1 LTYQWQFNG
10 TAIPSANGS
19 SMTLT
24 SVTTN
29 QAGLYSVIVSNALG
43 STSSAQASLS
53 FWPDGAAY
61 VWPDSPN
68 PTSPYL
74 SWATAAH
81 TIQDAV
87 DAAIPGL
94 VVLVTNGTY
103 ATGGRTVGGGALTNR
118 IVLDKPI
125 VLRSVNGPQFTLIE
139 GFQVPGTINGSGAVR
154 CVYLADGV
162 TLSGFTLTNGATSQ
176 TGLIDGQIAGGAWCQ
191 STNALLTNCLLAGN
205 SASAQAGGVYRGTLT
220 DCTLIGNRARGDNGS
235 GGSDAGGALMATL
248 VRCTLAGNSA
258 EGQFGWGGGANGS
271 ILFECTITNNSAT
284 YSGGG
289 AYSCILHNC
298 DLTGNS
304 SAYGGGATSSQLY
317 NCTLTGNSA
326 GGAGGVNDCSLVN
339 SIVYYNTSVDANIN
353 YESRS
358 TFRNCCT
365 TPMPAG
371 SGNISL
377 EPQLATTSH
386 LSASS
391 PCRAAGLAGA
401 AVGNDIDGEAWAN
414 PPSIGC
420 DEYYAGAV
428 TGPLSVAIAAP
439 ITNVATGSA
448 VPFTALITG
457 RASASVWDF
466 GDGIIIS
473 NRPYASHA
481 WTVPGD
487 FLVLLKAYN
496 DSLPSGVSAS
506 VSVHVPGQL
515 THYVAVNSTNPVA
528 PFTSWTTAA
537 TTIQDALDSSISGD
551 QILVADGT
559 YASGGRSVG
568 TNLLINRIAVTNQVS
583 LRSVN
588 GPGSTFILGAHAP
601 GAVNGD
607 GAVRCVYLADGASL
621 FGFTVTNGATRTTG
635 GDGDQA
641 GGGIWCPSVGANIS
655 NCIVVANSGSY
666 AGGAYRGTLHDCLL
680 TGNSATGN
688 LNGGGG
694 VFQSTLYN
702 CTLTGN
708 DASTSAAGGAL
719 LSTLYNCIAYDNTSS
734 WSSNY
739 WACSMNFCCTMPMP
753 TNGVGN
759 ITNNPLFIAAVDNN
773 FRLQTN
779 SPCINA
785 GNNSYVT
792 ESTDLEARP
801 RIVGG
806 TVDMGAYEFQASGP
820 PFIYI
825 QPVSQIVY
833 SGSDVSFKAP
843 AFGSTPLTWQWW
855 FNQAAILNA
864 TNASFALTS
873 ITTNQAGNYFVVIT
887 NLLGSVT
894 SQVAVLTV
902 LTSAPP
908 ANVSYVA
915 LDSPIPTPPYNSWAS
930 AAHVIQDAVDAV
942 SPGGLVLVTN
952 GTYATGGRAATPSL
966 VPNRVAVDK
975 AVTVKSVNGPEFTA
989 IQGLQVP
996 GITNGPGAVRC
1007 VFLASGATLS
1017 GFTLT
1022 NGATYQLGGVWANE
1036 QSGGGVWCAST
1047 GATVTNCIIAGNS
1060 AGYAGAGAN
1069 GGTLIDCRI
1078 VGNQTTGANNSGNS
1092 VGAGVY
1098 GANLIRCTVTGNF
1111 AGGQY
1116 GSGGGASGSSLSDC
1130 LVGFNSAVDSG
1141 GGVYWQCTLTNCTLI
1156 GNSAGGYGGGARG
1169 ESGGACTLY
1178 HCFLTGNS
1186 AGSGGGASG
1195 SQLYNCTLTGNSVD
1209 HLNPAG
1215 FAYSGGG
1222 VSFCSL
1228 LNCIVYYNT
1237 AVWGTANY
1245 DPASSFTN
1253 CCTTPLPQIG
1263 SGNISFEPQLASAS
1277 HLSSASPCR
1286 GAGLVGSANGTD
1298 IDGEPWTNP
1307 PSIGC
1312 DEYYVGAT
1320 AGPLTVTI
1328 VATTNAAIGSQ
1339 LPFEA
1344 VIEGQTSSSVWDFG
1358 DGVIV
1363 SNRPYASHAW
1373 TIAGDYPVMLRAF
1386 NDSQPNGVAATITAH
1401 ISGQSAHY
1409 VTVSSTNPVP
1419 PFTSWATAAAN
1430 IQDAVDASRP
1440 GDEILIGDGVYA
1452 VGGRAAGT
1460 NQLLNRVAVTN
1471 QLSLRSANGPGS
1483 TFIQGA
1489 QAPGGANGNGAIR
1502 CVYLA
1507 NGCSLS
1513 GFTLTNG
1520 ATLANGNLEMDQAGG
1535 GAWCESTSVTLSNC
1549 VLIGNSAFFGGG
1561 AYRGSMYNCLVNS
1574 NSATGN
1580 MFGCGGAY
1588 QSTLYNCTLTG
1599 NSANSF
1605 AGGGVAVA
1613 TLFNSIVYYN
1623 TALIES
1629 NYYSST
1635 LNYCATT
1642 PTPTNGVGNSPLFVD
1657 GLGGNFHL
1665 QAASPC
1671 INAGNNAYTA
1681 SKKDFDGNPRVAGG
1695 TVDIGA
1701 YEFQNPK
1708 SVISYDWLEQYGL
1721 PTDGSADYA
1730 DPDGDGMNNW
1740 QEWIAGTNPTN
1751 ALSCLRLVS
1760 ATSAGG
1766 NLTVSWQSM
1775 AGVNYFLQRS
1785 ANLGSPFTLVLTNIV
1800 GTASN
1805 IVLIGTNSVF
1815 VGTNI
1820 VGRAGT
1826 TTYTDTNTTGPG
1838 SFFYRVGVNGP

>member
-1 LTYQWQFNG
+1 VWESMVRNSMFIRRFRDCELAFLRIEDCMKTGLCLTAGIFLLAISDLSAATLYVSPASMNPTPPYATWATAATNIQDAVDAAQQGAVVLVTNGIYVTGGRTAATGGLTNRVTVDRPVVLSSVNGPNLTIIQGYQLPGTTNGDGAIRCVYLTNGSVLSGFTLTNGATGTMADSYTNQSGGGAWCESSSAIITNCVLSGNSAAGSGGCAYGGTLDQCLIQGNSAKSGGGAYAAALYNCVVATNSAGYSAGGAFNCTLNNCTVVLNSANFGQGGGIILSAATNCIIYYNTASEGPNYWDSCIGCVPPISSCTTPAASLFGDPNAVVTVTNEPLFVRLSGGDFRLQPASPCINAGNNVSAADAIDLDGNPRISGGTVDMGAYEFQFSGPPTIAVQPASQRAVPGNNISFMVIARGALPLTYQWQFNG

-81 TIQDAV
+81 TIQEAV

-339 SIVYYNTSVDANIN
+339 CIVYYNTSVDANIN

-481 WTVPGD
+481 WTVQGD
-487 FLVLLKAYN
+487 FLVVLKAYN
-496 DSLPSGVSAS
+496 DSQPFGVSAS

-641 GGGIWCPSVGANIS
+641 GGGI
-655 NCIVVANSGSY
+655 
-666 AGGAYRGTLHDCLL
+666 
-680 TGNSATGN
+680 
-688 LNGGGG
+688 
-694 VFQSTLYN
+694 
-702 CTLTGN
+702 
-708 DASTSAAGGAL
+708 
-719 LSTLYNCIAYDNTSS
+719 
-734 WSSNY
+734 
-739 WACSMNFCCTMPMP
+739 
-753 TNGVGN
+753 
-759 ITNNPLFIAAVDNN
+759 
-773 FRLQTN
+773 
-779 SPCINA
+779 
-785 GNNSYVT
+785 
-792 ESTDLEARP
+792 
-801 RIVGG
+801 
-806 TVDMGAYEFQASGP
+806 
-820 PFIYI
+820 
-825 QPVSQIVY
+825 
-833 SGSDVSFKAP
+833 
-843 AFGSTPLTWQWW
+843 
-855 FNQAAILNA
+855 
-864 TNASFALTS
+864 
-873 ITTNQAGNYFVVIT
+873 
-887 NLLGSVT
+887 
-894 SQVAVLTV
+894 
-902 LTSAPP
+902 
-908 ANVSYVA
+908 
-915 LDSPIPTPPYNSWAS
+915 
-930 AAHVIQDAVDAV
+930 
-942 SPGGLVLVTN
+942 
-952 GTYATGGRAATPSL
+952 
-966 VPNRVAVDK
+966 
-975 AVTVKSVNGPEFTA
+975 
-989 IQGLQVP
+989 
-996 GITNGPGAVRC
+996 
-1007 VFLASGATLS
+1007 
-1017 GFTLT
+1017 
-1022 NGATYQLGGVWANE
+1022 
-1036 QSGGGVWCAST
+1036 
-1047 GATVTNCIIAGNS
+1047 
-1060 AGYAGAGAN
+1060 
-1069 GGTLIDCRI
+1069 
-1078 VGNQTTGANNSGNS
+1078 
-1092 VGAGVY
+1092 
-1098 GANLIRCTVTGNF
+1098 
-1111 AGGQY
+1111 
-1116 GSGGGASGSSLSDC
+1116 
-1130 LVGFNSAVDSG
+1130 
-1141 GGVYWQCTLTNCTLI
+1141 
-1156 GNSAGGYGGGARG
+1156 
-1169 ESGGACTLY
+1169 
-1178 HCFLTGNS
+1178 
-1186 AGSGGGASG
+1186 
-1195 SQLYNCTLTGNSVD
+1195 
-1209 HLNPAG
+1209 
-1215 FAYSGGG
+1215 
-1222 VSFCSL
+1222 
-1228 LNCIVYYNT
+1228 
-1237 AVWGTANY
+1237 
-1245 DPASSFTN
+1245 
-1253 CCTTPLPQIG
+1253 
-1263 SGNISFEPQLASAS
+1263 
-1277 HLSSASPCR
+1277 
-1286 GAGLVGSANGTD
+1286 
-1298 IDGEPWTNP
+1298 
-1307 PSIGC
+1307 
-1312 DEYYVGAT
+1312 
-1320 AGPLTVTI
+1320 
-1328 VATTNAAIGSQ
+1328 
-1339 LPFEA
+1339 
-1344 VIEGQTSSSVWDFG
+1344 
-1358 DGVIV
+1358 
-1363 SNRPYASHAW
+1363 
-1373 TIAGDYPVMLRAF
+1373 
-1386 NDSQPNGVAATITAH
+1386 
-1401 ISGQSAHY
+1401 
-1409 VTVSSTNPVP
+1409 
-1419 PFTSWATAAAN
+1419 
-1430 IQDAVDASRP
+1430 
-1440 GDEILIGDGVYA
+1440 
-1452 VGGRAAGT
+1452 
-1460 NQLLNRVAVTN
+1460 
-1471 QLSLRSANGPGS
+1471 
-1483 TFIQGA
+1483 
-1489 QAPGGANGNGAIR
+1489 
-1502 CVYLA
+1502 
-1507 NGCSLS
+1507 
-1513 GFTLTNG
+1513 
-1520 ATLANGNLEMDQAGG
+1520 
-1535 GAWCESTSVTLSNC
+1535 
-1549 VLIGNSAFFGGG
+1549 
-1561 AYRGSMYNCLVNS
+1561 
-1574 NSATGN
+1574 
-1580 MFGCGGAY
+1580 
-1588 QSTLYNCTLTG
+1588 
-1599 NSANSF
+1599 
-1605 AGGGVAVA
+1605 
-1613 TLFNSIVYYN
+1613 
-1623 TALIES
+1623 
-1629 NYYSST
+1629 
-1635 LNYCATT
+1635 
-1642 PTPTNGVGNSPLFVD
+1642 
-1657 GLGGNFHL
+1657 
-1665 QAASPC
+1665 
-1671 INAGNNAYTA
+1671 
-1681 SKKDFDGNPRVAGG
+1681 
-1695 TVDIGA
+1695 
-1701 YEFQNPK
+1701 
-1708 SVISYDWLEQYGL
+1708 
-1721 PTDGSADYA
+1721 
-1730 DPDGDGMNNW
+1730 
-1740 QEWIAGTNPTN
+1740 
-1751 ALSCLRLVS
+1751 
-1760 ATSAGG
+1760 
-1766 NLTVSWQSM
+1766 
-1775 AGVNYFLQRS
+1775 
-1785 ANLGSPFTLVLTNIV
+1785 
-1800 GTASN
+1800 
-1805 IVLIGTNSVF
+1805 
-1815 VGTNI
+1815 
-1820 VGRAGT
+1820 
-1826 TTYTDTNTTGPG
+1826 
-1838 SFFYRVGVNGP
+1838 